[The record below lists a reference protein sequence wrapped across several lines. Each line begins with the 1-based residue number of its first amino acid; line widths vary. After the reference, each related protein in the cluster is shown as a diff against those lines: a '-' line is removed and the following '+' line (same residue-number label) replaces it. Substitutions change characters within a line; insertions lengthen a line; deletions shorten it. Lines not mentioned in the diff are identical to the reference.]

1 MGALVAV
8 GGPRLDLAGGG
19 WDAWPLVGVIL
30 ALWVGRRVLRISW
43 GPPLFVGS
51 LVVALVLP
59 VVVQGHGIVTTAGL
73 VLALTILLRV
83 TRAGGSA
90 KRNDAV

>member
-43 GPPLFVGS
+43 GAPLLIGS
-51 LVVALVLP
+51 LVAALVLP
-59 VVVQGHGIVTTAGL
+59 IVVQGHGVVPSAGL
-73 VLALTILLRV
+73 VLALTIQLRV
-83 TRAGGSA
+83 ARNAGSP
-90 KRNDAV
+90 KRNRAV